1 VVAPWEA
8 EGTPHPVHPTPP
20 PVIGGWVLPEVC
32 LPGEGTVGEI
42 GKIFWE
48 AKQAS

>member
-1 VVAPWEA
+1 MGGRGDAP
-8 EGTPHPVHPTPP
+8 PCPPNPP

-48 AKQAS
+48 AKEAS